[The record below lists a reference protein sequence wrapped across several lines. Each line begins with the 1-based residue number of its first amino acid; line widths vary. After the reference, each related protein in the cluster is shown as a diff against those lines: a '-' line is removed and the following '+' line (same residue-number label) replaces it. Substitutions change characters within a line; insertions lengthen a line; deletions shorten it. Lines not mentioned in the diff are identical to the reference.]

1 MAKTTTKISKKIDGL
16 IMLPS
21 GRSVQTK
28 FIVYLSGEAYL
39 KEGSDCDEWI
49 FSITYL
55 RAGGHLNINVTYNN
69 EFDANKD
76 LNALKDYL
84 FK

>member
-21 GRSVQTK
+21 SRSVQTK
-28 FIVYLSGEAYL
+28 FIVYISGEAYQL
-39 KEGSDCDEWI
+39 ENSDCDEWT

-55 RAGGHLNINVTYNN
+55 RAGGHLNMNITYYS
-69 EFDANKD
+69 ESEANKD